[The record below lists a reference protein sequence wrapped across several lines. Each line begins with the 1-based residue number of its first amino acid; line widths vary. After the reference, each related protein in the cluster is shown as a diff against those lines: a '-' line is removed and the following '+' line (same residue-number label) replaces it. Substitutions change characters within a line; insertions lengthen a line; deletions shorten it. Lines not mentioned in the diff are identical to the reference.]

1 MSYQTSHIDLTNPIF
16 IIYSL
21 THILTIISIQI
32 ENVEDACNLP
42 GSCNIR
48 RPILSQTRRPTV
60 TQNIPA
66 PPPPPRIRPAATHT
80 VTSSMLGNNNR
91 PLAASTPVP
100 PVPSLDDSFSYL
112 RGPDGQPLIR
122 GGSNDRLNQTVDR
135 SSRRARPSPTRPRS
149 PSPRIRN
156 GNLNMTFIFTN
167 R

>member
-48 RPILSQTRRPTV
+48 RPILSQIRRPTV
-60 TQNIPA
+60 AQNLPA

-80 VTSSMLGNNNR
+80 VTSAMLRNNR

-100 PVPSLDDSFSYL
+100 PVPNLDDSFSFL

-122 GGSNDRLNQTVDR
+122 GDPNDGSNQIVDR